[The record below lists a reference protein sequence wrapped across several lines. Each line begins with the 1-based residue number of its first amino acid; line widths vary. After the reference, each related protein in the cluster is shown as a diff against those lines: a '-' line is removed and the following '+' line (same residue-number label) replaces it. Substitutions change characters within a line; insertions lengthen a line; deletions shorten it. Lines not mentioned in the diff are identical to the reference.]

1 MPKLDPLN
9 NTSIILYDTLKNIY
23 YILLY
28 YIFTNSNSYKYKK
41 HNQKQTVR
49 EAALFQLMD
58 IFDRDLEQVDKL
70 HRWGRAKSA
79 GQEVRQ
85 GSRKYEPCVV
95 LKIKGVTQIIV
106 NFNISHLGLR
116 AKLTNAIGSYVMDTW
131 LIFPSDLPIFL
142 NCYSNY
148 VIFGSRC

>member
-9 NTSIILYDTLKNIY
+9 NTSIILYNTLKNIY

-28 YIFTNSNSYKYKK
+28 YIFTSYKK

-70 HRWGRAKSA
+70 RRWGRAKSA

-95 LKIKGVTQIIV
+95 LKGKGVTQIIV
-106 NFNISHLGLR
+106 NSNISHLGLR

-142 NCYSNY
+142 NCHGNY